1 MINATSY
8 TPLESLLLFTW
19 IRTHGLDAFEAAA
32 FPKLSQHLI
41 NHDSVKQDPTYDA
54 SRLSPDS
61 LQELFLHLLQEEL
74 KDEAVAQQDVAP
86 GDTPLSPNSR
96 KRKRPGSASHIK
108 TLHEARQH
116 AHRLPDAEAKLYTR
130 YKERTARELWEQDQ
144 ELRRL
149 EEEIRQLEQQER
161 QAAEADNR
169 RKSVGAAPSTA
180 ASPVREPS
188 RPPSAPQTGDV
199 QRAIWQSNGPSGPP
213 LPPPTPVQST
223 APSNAGPPPPRQIS
237 PVRPVAVPTGPQPPV
252 QSPGLHSGPYA
263 QGSVGAHGSPKP
275 PNAHTPVLQPPQG
288 FPPLSPHPG
297 QPLSTT
303 LPTSDVLQRPD
314 SALKPR
320 PPSQAPP
327 TQVPVQGPLKWEP
340 PYQPLPVLQQQR
352 PPHNIPQFPPP
363 KGHQHPQQWSPHPP
377 LQYPPPQQL
386 QAPHQHGYGQQQGSS
401 APRPILVAPQP
412 GGHAPPPLQ
421 PAPMRAHSASPAP
434 LQQQRLSQGP
444 SPLHGH
450 ARPPQSPYQHTQ
462 QVFQPPQ
469 PLPHQARFAPTVSS
483 TPPPPPLSP
492 ANVPPQQWQKPGTPT
507 QPLPRGPSPQGQQP
521 ASTMPPLPS
530 TSHVAPYA
538 QPPRSATVPPHILP
552 QPAGTSGTGS
562 RRPHPVLPHTPT
574 TEPPGFLGP
583 LGSGTRWKTTQ
594 PTPSTPGPSVGELA
608 SPAFEPLS
616 PVLQSA
622 SLPAS
627 SAQPSPT
634 KPSKSSDADA
644 SSSKKLARRPRST
657 QRGLDA
663 REGSRPRRTSSV
675 GSTHA
680 ANLEADLDTVT
691 KVKREEATPR
701 PLEEAGDTTADESVS
716 GRRQPHS
723 PRAARVS
730 GKRKRQDSM
739 ASDHWAAPEHRP
751 RVPLPPPGI
760 PTHVLWTRGFP
771 RVSVSTLD
779 QISGHKHANMFSHP
793 IRERD
798 APGYKTIVLGP
809 TDLKSIRAAINAGNK
824 AAAAA
829 AAALPGGDPG
839 TTSVW
844 LPISEELVPPR
855 GIINSSH
862 LERELVHMFANA
874 IMYNLDPCRGPGPAF
889 MKGSGR
895 GGKGANETHAHGQG
909 GHGGGADPGF
919 IGYAVDENSVVN
931 DTQAMFAEVD
941 KLLMELRSTEAQSG
955 PVPLPP
961 GAVPASE
968 RLARVAPAAVAAT
981 VETPASN
988 PGGGEAAEDEGEEH
1002 HTDRETE
1009 GAGGTTKRRRVG
1021 RG

>member
-1 MINATSY
+1 MVNAASY
-8 TPLESLLLFTW
+8 TPLESLLLLTW
-19 IRTHGLDAFEAAA
+19 IRSHGLDAFEATA
-32 FPKLSQHLI
+32 FPKLSHDLI

-54 SRLSPDS
+54 SRLNPDS

-74 KDEAVAQQDVAP
+74 KDEPVAQHDVAP
-86 GDTPLSPNSR
+86 GDASLSPNSR
-96 KRKRPGSASHIK
+96 KRKRLSLAAHIK

-130 YKERTARELWEQDQ
+130 YKERAAREIWERDQD
-144 ELRRL
+144 LRKL

-161 QAAEADNR
+161 QAIEASNQ
-169 RKSVGAAPSTA
+169 RKSVSAAPSAA
-180 ASPVREPS
+180 ASPAGEACRPS
-188 RPPSAPQTGDV
+188 SAVQTVDAQRPAQQPNGTTG
-199 QRAIWQSNGPSGPP
+199 QPP
-213 LPPPTPVQST
+213 LPPTPIQT
-223 APSNAGPPPPRQIS
+223 AVPSNAGPLLPRQVS
-237 PVRPVAVPTGPQPPV
+237 PMRPVGTPTAPQPRV
-252 QSPGLHSGPYA
+252 QSPVVPSGPFT
-263 QGSVGAHGSPKP
+263 QGGVGAHGSPKP
-275 PNAHTPVLQPPQG
+275 PNPPTPVLQPPQG

-297 QPLSTT
+297 QTPLTVT
-303 LPTSDVLQRPD
+303 QPTSDVLQRPD
-314 SALKPR
+314 SASKSR
-320 PPSQAPP
+320 PPSQHAPQ

-352 PPHNIPQFPPP
+352 PPHNIPQFQPP
-363 KGHQHPQQWSPHPP
+363 KGQQHQQHQQHPQHPQHPQQWSPQPP
-377 LQYPPPQQL
+377 LQYPPPQPL
-386 QAPHQHGYGQQQGSS
+386 QPPHQQGYGQQQGPP
-401 APRPILVAPQP
+401 AQRPILVAPQP

-421 PAPMRAHSASPAP
+421 PAPMRAHSGSPSP
-434 LQQQRLSQGP
+434 MQQQRLSQGP

-450 ARPPQSPYQHTQ
+450 ARPSQSPYQHTQ
-462 QVFQPPQ
+462 QVFQPPH
-469 PLPHQARFAPTVSS
+469 PLPHQARFGPNVSS
-483 TPPPPPLSP
+483 TPPPPSHPP
-492 ANVPPQQWQKPGTPT
+492 ANQAPQQWQKPATPT
-507 QPLPRGPSPQGQQP
+507 QPLPPGLPQVQQP
-521 ASTMPPLPS
+521 AASMPPLSSTTHVPPYNPS
-530 TSHVAPYA
+530 YS
-538 QPPRSATVPPHILP
+538 QPPRPAAVSQHILP
-552 QPAGTSGTGS
+552 QPVGTPSPGI
-562 RRPHPVLPHTPT
+562 RRPHSILPHIPT
-574 TEPPGFLGP
+574 TKALAFHGP
-583 LGSGTRWKTTQ
+583 LGSGTRWKATQ

-616 PVLQSA
+616 PVLQSV

-634 KPSKSSDADA
+634 RPSKPTDVDA
-644 SSSKKLARRPRST
+644 SGAKKLARRPRST

-663 REGSRPRRTSSV
+663 REGSRQRRTSSV
-675 GSTHA
+675 ASARA
-680 ANLEADLDTVT
+680 ANVETDPDTAT

-716 GRRQPHS
+716 GRHHPHS
-723 PRAARVS
+723 PRAARS
-730 GKRKRQDSM
+730 AGKRKRQDSTT
-739 ASDHWAAPEHRP
+739 SDHWAAPEHRP
-751 RVPLPPPGI
+751 RVPPPPPGI

-809 TDLKSIRAAINAGNK
+809 TDLKSIRAAITAGNK
-824 AAAAA
+824 AAATA

-839 TTSVW
+839 TSSVW

-862 LERELVHMFANA
+862 LERELVHMFSNA

-895 GGKGANETHAHGQG
+895 GGKGANETHAHG

-968 RLARVAPAAVAAT
+968 RLARVAPTAVA
-981 VETPASN
+981 VSGAS
-988 PGGGEAAEDEGEEH
+988 
-1002 HTDRETE
+1002 
-1009 GAGGTTKRRRVG
+1009 GTFKRRRIG